1 MLDRSKPFGQIYPPH
16 RGACYEQGGR
26 YFGAQG
32 QHLAELD
39 PEVLEVDEDAPT
51 PSDQVAARK
60 KPGPKPKMPIE
71 PDVIVTSVVSDQ
83 VAAQLGD
90 DA

>member
-39 PEVLEVDEDAPT
+39 PEMVEVDEDAPAA
-51 PSDQVAARK
+51 PVARK

-71 PDVIVTSVVSDQ
+71 PDLPAAPAVSAQ

>member
-1 MLDRSKPFGQIYPPH
+1 MLDRSKTFGQIYPPH

-39 PEVLEVDEDAPT
+39 PEVVEVDEDAPAT
-51 PSDQVAARK
+51 PAAPVARK

-71 PDVIVTSVVSDQ
+71 PDVPAVSAQ

>member
-32 QHLAELD
+32 QHIDELD
-39 PEVLEVDEDAPT
+39 PVVVEVDEDAPAE
-51 PSDQVAARK
+51 PVARK
-60 KPGPKPKMPIE
+60 KPGPKPKPRVE
-71 PDVIVTSVVSDQ
+71 SDSTPAAPAVSAQ

-90 DA
+90 DD

>member
-39 PEVLEVDEDAPT
+39 PEVVEVDEDAPA
-51 PSDQVAARK
+51 PRK

-71 PDVIVTSVVSDQ
+71 PDVPVAPAVSAQ

-90 DA
+90 D